1 MRQRGPSRSAV
12 LAAAAMAC
20 LAAGLYAS
28 VPDTPKP
35 AAPAEEGAKQD
46 ASQTPELPKAT
57 AEHGGMA
64 RAEGTWDASVEI
76 SIGPPG
82 TPPRLSKAVETNRL
96 CCGGLWLVS
105 EFKSNPGSAPYEG
118 HGITGYEP
126 AKKKYI
132 STWVDSDLTTPM
144 VSEGAYDATGR
155 TLTMRGSMTSRGK
168 TLQWR
173 DVEVWKDDDTR
184 QFTVF
189 MRGPDGKETP
199 SLNIA
204 YTRRK

>member
-1 MRQRGPSRSAV
+1 MKPAAHSGRATLVV
-12 LAAAAMAC
+12 LAAAL
-20 LAAGLYAS
+20 LAAGLYAAG
-28 VPDTPKP
+28 PDDAKSAP
-35 AAPAEEGAKQD
+35 AAEGDAKRD
-46 ASQTPELPKAT
+46 AAPEITKPST
-57 AEHGGMA
+57 EHTGLR

-76 SIGPPG
+76 STGPPG
-82 TPPRLSKAVETNRL
+82 TAPQVSKGVETNRL
-96 CCGGLWLVS
+96 CCGGLWLVT
-105 EFKSNPGSAPYEG
+105 EFKSNPGSPPFEG
-118 HGITGYEP
+118 HGITGFEP
-126 AKKKYI
+126 ARKKYI

-144 VSEGAYDATGR
+144 TSEGSYDATGN
-155 TLTMRGSMTSRGK
+155 TLTMRGSMTSKGK

-199 SLNIA
+199 SLNIN

>member
-1 MRQRGPSRSAV
+1 MRQRGPSRNAV
-12 LAAAAMAC
+12 LAAAATAF

-28 VPDTPKP
+28 AADTPNP
-35 AAPAEEGAKQD
+35 D
-46 ASQTPELPKAT
+46 ASQPPEVPKAT

-64 RAEGTWDASVEI
+64 RVEGTWDASVEV
-76 SIGPPG
+76 SVGPPG
-82 TPPRLSKAVETNRL
+82 TPPKLSKAVETDRL

-155 TLTMRGSMTSRGK
+155 TLTLRGSMTSRGK

-199 SLNIA
+199 SLNIT